1 LTRAP
6 GAPIGASIARIA
18 LRRVGV
24 EASRP
29 DACEAMARMAARLAA
44 AAQEGQTAPESRAR

>member
-1 LTRAP
+1 MTRLP
-6 GAPIGASIARIA
+6 DAPIGTSIARIA

-29 DACEAMARMAARLAA
+29 DAYEAMARLAARLVGA
-44 AAQEGQTAPESRAR
+44 APEGRTGPEPRAS

>member
-1 LTRAP
+1 MTRAP
-6 GAPIGASIARIA
+6 DAPIGASIARIA

-29 DACEAMARMAARLAA
+29 DAYEAMARMAARLAA
-44 AAQEGQTAPESRAR
+44 AAHEERTAPEPRAR